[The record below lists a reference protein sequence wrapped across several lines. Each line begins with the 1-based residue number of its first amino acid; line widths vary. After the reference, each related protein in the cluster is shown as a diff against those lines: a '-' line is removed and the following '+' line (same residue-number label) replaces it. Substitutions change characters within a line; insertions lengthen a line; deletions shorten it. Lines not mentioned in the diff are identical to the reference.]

1 MKLAQINDFN
11 DLYNQRGNEE
21 LTELAQDIRDFLN
34 DFVNKN
40 KGHIGSNLGVVELTL
55 SILSYFD
62 LNKSI
67 VLFDTGHQSHVYKLL
82 IHGIDKFNTIKQF
95 KGLSNFQE
103 IKESEHDWIST
114 GHSST
119 SIAYQFGYAIASDK
133 ENIISVIGDAAFF
146 GSYTLPG
153 LINLQNTDK
162 KTITILND
170 NNEAIGE
177 NSLAIKDI
185 KMYVESLGLKYIKC
199 EDGHDFK
206 KLFEAFDLA
215 KDSKEHVFIH
225 CITKK
230 AHGYVGSNTL
240 FQNHSIENEVGNSY
254 SKLIAKEVEKHFTKE
269 DYLVC
274 PAMIN
279 SSNFTDLKNNF
290 DKNVIDV
297 GINEEFSILVASAI
311 SNSNKK
317 TLISIYSTFFQRVF
331 DQLAHDVFRNN
342 LPMTFLIDRGGL
354 NFSGGVSH
362 HGIYDVS
369 LINNFSNAIICQPYS
384 LNDVKVLIEQSFLN
398 KDKQFFIRYENL
410 SAIEDNLNENF
421 KIGQWQELIYNQ
433 NNKITLISY
442 GNVLNEFKQYIED
455 NNLEI
460 NLVNARYINPIDKE
474 LLTKHKRNSI
484 FVYEQ
489 VLNKNNLY
497 TNIKKEF
504 DDLDVTSFAFE
515 TNIIE
520 HGKKDLLL
528 KEIKMDIE
536 SVIKKIFEVKK
547 DAKDSR

>member
-1 MKLAQINDFN
+1 MKLAQLSNFK
-11 DLYNQRGNEE
+11 DLYKQRDNEN

-62 LNKSI
+62 LDKSI

-82 IHGIDKFNTIKQF
+82 IHGVDKFRTIKQF
-95 KGLSNFQE
+95 NGLSNFQE
-103 IKESEHDWIST
+103 ISESDYDWIST

-133 ENIISVIGDAAFF
+133 DNIISVIGDAAFF

-153 LINLQNTDK
+153 LINLQNTNK

-170 NNEAIGE
+170 NNEAIGD

-199 EDGHDFK
+199 NDGHDFEE
-206 KLFEAFDLA
+206 LFKSLSEADN
-215 KDSKEHVFIH
+215 SNEHVFIH

-230 AHGYVGSNTL
+230 AKGYVGENEL
-240 FQNHSIENEVGNSY
+240 FQNHSIENEINKSY
-254 SKLIAKEVEKHFTKE
+254 SKLVAEEFENQFTKE
-269 DYLVC
+269 DYLIC
-274 PAMIN
+274 PAMLN
-279 SSNFTDLKNNF
+279 SSNFTNLKNKF

-317 TLISIYSTFFQRVF
+317 TFVSIYSTFFQRVF

-354 NFSGGVSH
+354 NYSGGVSH
-362 HGIYDVS
+362 HGIYDIS

-384 LNDVKVLIEQSFLN
+384 LNDLKVLTKQSYLN
-398 KDKQFFIRYENL
+398 KDKQFFLRYENL
-410 SAIEDNLNENF
+410 SAVEDGFNEKF
-421 KIGQWQELIYNQ
+421 EIGQWRELIYKK
-433 NNKITLISY
+433 NNTLTLISY
-442 GNVLNEFKQYIED
+442 GNILNDFKKYIEE
-455 NNLEI
+455 NNLSI
-460 NLVNARYINPIDKE
+460 NLINARYINPIDKE
-474 LLTKHKRNSI
+474 IITKHKENNI

-489 VLNKNNLY
+489 VVNKNNLY
-497 TNIKKEF
+497 SNIINEF
-504 DDLDVTSFAFE
+504 KDINITSFAFDR
-515 TNIIE
+515 NVIK

-528 KEIKMDIE
+528 KEINMDVE
-536 SVIKKIFEVKK
+536 SVMKKIFEGQRN
-547 DAKDSR
+547 AKDSR